1 MTRSVSID
9 TPLADPQPNGLAP
22 LDEGRAV
29 ALQIAQTLADTPASN
44 TVVLDIHGMSPFAD
58 YFVICSA
65 DNERQLR
72 AINRQVQEG
81 LAKEGIRPE
90 RTEGTPAGGWIVLDY
105 GDVIVHIFAAD
116 LRAYYRL
123 EDLWADAPT
132 LLTIQ

>member
-1 MTRSVSID
+1 M
-9 TPLADPQPNGLAP
+9 
-22 LDEGRAV
+22 
-29 ALQIAQTLADTPASN
+29 ALQIAQTLADSPASN
-44 TVVLDIHGMSPFAD
+44 TVVLDIHSMSPFAD

-72 AINRQVQEG
+72 AINRQVLDG
-81 LAKEGIRPE
+81 MAKEGIRPE

-105 GDVIVHIFAAD
+105 GDVIVHIFAVE

-123 EDLWADAPT
+123 EDLWADGQT